1 MEIQLKSMAMEHIE
15 QISLIEEQCFFTPW
29 SKQALMDE
37 LDNPLSYYLVALDG
51 EKVIAY
57 GGFWAVPPEGNINN
71 IAVDPSYRG
80 KGISRILMNSL
91 VAMARERN
99 VKALFL
105 EVRTSNHVAQSLYR
119 SLGFKMINIRKGY
132 YADTD
137 EDAIVMALEI
147 K

>member
-1 MEIQLKSMAMEHIE
+1 MQIDLKPMNQGHVA
-15 QISLIEEQCFFTPW
+15 QIAEIEERCFLTPW
-29 SKQALMDE
+29 SHEALMGE
-37 LDNPLSYYLVALDG
+37 LDNPLSCYLVALEG
-51 EKVIAY
+51 EKVTAY
-57 GGFWAVPPEGNINN
+57 GGFWALPPEGNINN

-80 KGISRILMNSL
+80 KGISKILMNAL
-91 VAMARERN
+91 VDMARERG
-99 VKALFL
+99 VKELFL

-132 YADTD
+132 YQDTD